1 MKADKI
7 TLEVFTNRGGV
18 YIYAENLKGKAL
30 VGGIA
35 NPRIVDALLEYALN
49 EVENYQG
56 EIK

>member
-1 MKADKI
+1 MTIIALFGLVCAYSWILARIADKP
-7 TLEVFTNRGGV
+7 GC
-18 YIYAENLKGKAL
+18 
-30 VGGIA
+30 IA

>member
-7 TLEVFTNRGGV
+7 TLEVFTNRCGV

-30 VGGIA
+30 VGCIA

>member
-1 MKADKI
+1 
-7 TLEVFTNRGGV
+7 LEVFTNGGGV

-30 VGGIA
+30 VGCIA

-49 EVENYQG
+49 EVENYRG